1 MFILSTMTDIGVYK
15 TMIIIKIVANIIFTV
30 IPLIVIGF
38 AMKDIFLITINP
50 ENAKKNLFTTV
61 NRIIAGLIVFLL
73 PTVINYTLSLVENSN
88 TETLISYY
96 NNASLEKVK
105 ELEEKYQKE
114 LAAEKAQREAKLK
127 EAQLKRA
134 EEERKRNEMIEELRK
149 KEEEENQ
156 SGNYD
161 SSNETNG
168 TYGTVVY
175 KDGVFYIPNK
185 RATSD
190 SDIPKQS
197 GQYGLNPI
205 FWSRLEKLIN
215 DAAAKGYTIGV
226 TSGWRSYSSQL
237 SLWNNSSRSCST
249 RSSWVACPGGS
260 RHGFGIA
267 ADLKFNG
274 TSCSGSWDCNE
285 AAKWVHANAANYG
298 LKFRMSWEP
307 WHIEPD
313 NVSGG
318 SFGSCTASC

>member
-1 MFILSTMTDIGVYK
+1 MFILSTVTDIGMYK
-15 TMIIIKIVANIIFTV
+15 TMMILKIVANIVFTI
-30 IPLIVIGF
+30 IPLIVIAF
-38 AMKDIFLITINP
+38 AMKDIFLITIHP
-50 ENAKKNLFTTV
+50 DDTKKNMFSTV
-61 NRIIAGLIVFLL
+61 NRIIAGLIIFLL
-73 PTVINYTLSLVENSN
+73 PSVINYAFSLVEN
-88 TETLISYY
+88 TETETIISYY

-114 LAAEKAQREAKLK
+114 LQAEKAKNEAELK

-134 EEERKRNEMIEELRK
+134 EEERKKNEMLEELRQK
-149 KEEEENQ
+149 AEEENQ
-156 SGNYD
+156 SGSYD
-161 SSNETNG
+161 SSGESNG
-168 TYGTVVY
+168 TYGSVSY

-190 SDIPKQS
+190 ADIPKQS

-215 DAAAKGYTIGV
+215 DAAANGYTIGV
-226 TSGWRSYSSQL
+226 TSGWRSYASQL
-237 SLWNNSSRSCST
+237 SLWNNSTRSCST
-249 RSSWVACPGGS
+249 RASWVACPGGS

-274 TSCSGSWDCNE
+274 SSCSGGWDCNA
-285 AAKWVHANAANYG
+285 AAKWVHENASKYG

-318 SFGSCTASC
+318 SFGSCTATC